1 MPTHHLRY
9 PFEPTSVGLIGASDR
24 PGPWDLDPQSAGR
37 RIQGR
42 SFPGKPPSPAGWGDL
57 QSGQTTGQ
65 RGLRLHYPAD
75 SMVPRS
81 TLSSDRSSLQIACP
95 QQVQIHAGR
104 LKLKNSV

>member
-65 RGLRLHYPAD
+65 RRGFAFI
-75 SMVPRS
+75 
-81 TLSSDRSSLQIACP
+81 TQQIRWSRAAPSAATDPPC
-95 QQVQIHAGR
+95 R
-104 LKLKNSV
+104 